1 MHRGLDNASRAGET
15 RERLALHAQAQWK
28 MTLLEA
34 HKNPVAVGKFAF
46 NEETYEKLISR
57 KTATHSFHYG
67 SGADAKLCP
76 CKGQPFPVFPSTGA
90 QGSIRPGGDAG
101 QPVGG

>member
-1 MHRGLDNASRAGET
+1 
-15 RERLALHAQAQWK
+15 

-57 KTATHSFHYG
+57 KTATHSFRYG
-67 SGADAKLCP
+67 SGADAKLCRDLAHALGP
-76 CKGQPFPVFPSTGA
+76 ATLVPALFPGLP
-90 QGSIRPGGDAG
+90 
-101 QPVGG
+101 